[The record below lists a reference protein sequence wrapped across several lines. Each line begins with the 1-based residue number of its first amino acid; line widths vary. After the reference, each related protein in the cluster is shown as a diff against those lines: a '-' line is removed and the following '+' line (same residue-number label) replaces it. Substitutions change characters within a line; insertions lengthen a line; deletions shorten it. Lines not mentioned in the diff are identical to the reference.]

1 VETAF
6 VYIKP
11 HANTPLTRQIC
22 TSFFKSKGVEVAE
35 EGDVKGTDVDS
46 EMMFD
51 KQYFKFADYA
61 CGNAHE
67 FKLRKEN
74 LNEFRQK
81 FGVDF
86 DEVANDG
93 LVLNCVEAC
102 DLLQWSNEQ
111 LSNHWEMACKEGKCI
126 QLGSC
131 CYCAQFDAEGDG
143 ETIIYVVNGFFKSM
157 RASYVDPNSSIHYY
171 CLTWITG
178 PENKDLTIRK
188 FNNLIG
194 ETVPSTAAADSL
206 RGLLYANHKNL
217 GLKNPPS
224 NENNFLHAS
233 KSIYESLVERSRWT
247 VMPLKK
253 DPFGNRLVESQTP
266 LRKISWW
273 ITNPVLL
280 DQDLPKKIRGK
291 RASELLYGLGS
302 DEAYHASMSIL
313 SRKLT
318 SIK

>member
-1 VETAF
+1 MPETTCHCRAGQQ
-6 VYIKP
+6 VTEEEMNR
-11 HANTPLTRQIC
+11 ARMEA
-22 TSFFKSKGVEVAE
+22 EVLRAQMMRM
-35 EGDVKGTDVDS
+35 VK
-46 EMMFD
+46 
-51 KQYFKFADYA
+51 
-61 CGNAHE
+61 
-67 FKLRKEN
+67 
-74 LNEFRQK
+74 
-81 FGVDF
+81 
-86 DEVANDG
+86 
-93 LVLNCVEAC
+93 
-102 DLLQWSNEQ
+102 
-111 LSNHWEMACKEGKCI
+111 
-126 QLGSC
+126 
-131 CYCAQFDAEGDG
+131 
-143 ETIIYVVNGFFKSM
+143 
-157 RASYVDPNSSIHYY
+157 
-171 CLTWITG
+171 
-178 PENKDLTIRK
+178 
-188 FNNLIG
+188 
-194 ETVPSTAAADSL
+194 AADSL